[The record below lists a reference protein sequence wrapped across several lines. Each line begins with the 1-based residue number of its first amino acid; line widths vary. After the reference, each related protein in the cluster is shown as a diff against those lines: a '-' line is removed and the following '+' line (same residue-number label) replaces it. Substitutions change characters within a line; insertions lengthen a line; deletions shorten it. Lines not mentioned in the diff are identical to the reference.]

1 MPPLYF
7 WRWPGAGRAG
17 DPDTAAR
24 SSATTPDADLTKG
37 LERDHLDTVQDL
49 RVEKASAHSPFQSRE
64 AHQFFYSSTTADLL
78 AVIPVKLSVVPSPA
92 KR

>member
-17 DPDTAAR
+17 DPDAAAR

-37 LERDHLDTVQDL
+37 LGRDHLDAL
-49 RVEKASAHSPFQSRE
+49 KAFGDAPGE
-64 AHQFFYSSTTADLL
+64 AFSTR
-78 AVIPVKLSVVPSPA
+78 KS
-92 KR
+92 